1 MKGRLSKYK
10 WYVYRLDFNYYEAQ
24 RTVNGIL
31 ETWYGNAHCLACA
44 KSDLLAERG
53 GRVDLRGWHL
63 TTCGVFMKV
72 MQKEI
77 ISEDD

>member
-10 WYVYRLDFNYYEAQ
+10 WYVCRLDFNYYEAQ

-53 GRVDLRGWHL
+53 GQIDLRGSHM
-63 TTCGVFMKV
+63 TRCGGFLMV
-72 MQKEI
+72 MQSMA
-77 ISEDD
+77 ISGDD